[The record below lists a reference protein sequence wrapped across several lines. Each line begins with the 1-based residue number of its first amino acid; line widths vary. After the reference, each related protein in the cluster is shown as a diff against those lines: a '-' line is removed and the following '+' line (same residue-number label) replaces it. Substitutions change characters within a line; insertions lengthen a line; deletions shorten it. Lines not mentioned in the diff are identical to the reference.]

1 MEQRIDIIRQEG
13 RKLMRA
19 VARGINAATG
29 GKVSPN
35 AITLTGL
42 LMHVPIAVLI
52 ASEHWVWAAVLL
64 LVFGL
69 FDTLDGDIA
78 RLQNRVSS
86 NGMLLDT
93 ITDRIKEIVLY
104 AGVAYYFATASA
116 EPWLIAAVAVALGG
130 SIMTG
135 YLNAIGDA
143 TIAKFKIKTSGHVIN
158 KAFRSGLFPFEIR
171 MLMLILGLLF
181 GRLDIAVV
189 VIAVGAAYT
198 AFGRFMTVYSKLVA
212 HDKG

>member
-1 MEQRIDIIRQEG
+1 MEQGIDIARQAG

-19 VARGINAATG
+19 VARGFNTLTG

-35 AITLTGL
+35 AVTLFGAA
-42 LMHVPIAVLI
+42 MHVPIAVLI
-52 ASEHWVWAAVLL
+52 ARGDWVVAAVLL

-78 RLQNRVSS
+78 RLQNRESA

-93 ITDRIKEIVLY
+93 ITDRVKEVALY
-104 AGVAYYFATASA
+104 TGVIYAFATTG
-116 EPWLIAAVAVALGG
+116 EPSWLLAAAAAALGF
-130 SIMTG
+130 SLMTG

-143 TIAKFKIKTSGHVIN
+143 ALAKYKVKADGHVIN

-171 MLMLILGLLF
+171 MLVLIVGLLT
-181 GRLDIAVV
+181 GYLTIAVA
-189 VIAVGAAYT
+189 VIALGAAWT
-198 AFGRFMTVYSKLVA
+198 ALGRFVTVYGKLVG
-212 HDKG
+212 H